1 MGKETFTIPNIE
13 QEEVN
18 EDLQYKEELNGFSEE
33 IGDYLITRKEIH
45 RTFCEYSK
53 EVLDTKDQQ
62 DVIDMFGWKD
72 ITSAI
77 NNFLK
82 EKRVALK
89 AAETKDTEHPDG
101 DQTLLNNLNLT
112 MLFLGNPNIN
122 GVLNSYYDDFVSIRS
137 AKRWTERNTIKTNL
151 AHKYN
156 LSNKTDEEKR
166 QYIATQRESFA
177 KTDPAKTNG
186 IDNTST
192 SNKPAVDKYN
202 VYTEE
207 EKAIKEGKVLPR
219 SVAKIQSTGFERDPN
234 TKTTLCSRTW
244 QRTAKEVFH
253 LNVQWGGSAW
263 VAMRKSPEWGCK
275 KTIVSDIFKKKEG
288 NDAGWSVHDNDA
300 LGKSEYITQ
309 QAGGSNFADIF
320 VTSSTR
326 KWKLYWHRACM
337 FLAGSQRYVLDPY
350 TAMTKWTATN
360 NPIPLEYYKDMMDH
374 GTNHRE
380 FMRMNFYN
388 SPVKI
393 DGGATDKTW
402 SVTPNKSQSNPTESE
417 LSEKMWSLYDRLENK
432 EWLSERAFNT
442 AYAAFTKA
450 KELGKIKKQDM
461 MTVTDYSKPN
471 TEERLFVIDL
481 NSNKVILKSQAW
493 HGTGSGSGS
502 RTEVFSNTHSSNKSS
517 IGGFVTAPNT
527 ERNSKNTWT
536 GVRLTGVEK
545 GINDQADERGI
556 FVHYRKNIYGGSGCM
571 TIPDKTKAEKLNDI
585 LIWWSFVYGY
595 TDQERYLANSSLLT
609 WSLAA

>member
-1 MGKETFTIPNIE
+1 MGNDTLTTPNIE

-18 EDLQYKEELNGFSEE
+18 EDLQYKEELNGLSEE

-53 EVLDTKDQQ
+53 EVLDTKEQQ
-62 DVIDMFGWKD
+62 DVIDMFGWKS
-72 ITSAI
+72 IKSAI

-89 AAETKDTEHPDG
+89 AAETKDTEHPDW

-122 GVLNSYYDDFVSIRS
+122 GVLNTYYDDFVSIRW
-137 AKRWTERNTIKTNL
+137 AKRWTERNTVKKNL
-151 AHKYN
+151 MTKYN
-156 LSNKTDEEKR
+156 LSNKTEEEKKK
-166 QYIATQRESFA
+166 YISDQRESYA
-177 KTDPAKTNG
+177 KVDYSKTNG
-186 IDNTST
+186 IDNTNEK
-192 SNKPAVDKYN
+192 NKTAVDKYN
-202 VYTEE
+202 VYTDE

-219 SVAKIQSTGFERDPN
+219 DVAKLKSASAEKSKN
-234 TKTTLCSRTW
+234 WVTLCAG
-244 QRTAKEVFH
+244 TARKNAKQIFH
-253 LNVQWGGSAW
+253 LNLQSGHAIN
-263 VAMRKSPEWGCK
+263 AMRANPEWWCK

-288 NDAGWSVHDNDA
+288 NAAWGSVHENDV
-300 LGKSEYITQ
+300 LGKSDYITQ
-309 QAGGSNFADIF
+309 QAAWCNFADLF
-320 VTSSTR
+320 VTSSTENGR
-326 KWKLYWHRACM
+326 KFWHRAVM

-360 NPIPLEYYKDMMDH
+360 NPIPLEYYKEMMDH
-374 GTNHRE
+374 GTNHRK

-388 SPVKI
+388 SPVQI
-393 DGGATDKTW
+393 DGGVQEKIGA
-402 SVTPNKSQSNPTESE
+402 VMPNKSNATPTESE
-417 LSEKMWSLYDRLENK
+417 SSERMWSLYDRLENK

-442 AYAAFTKA
+442 AYSAFTKA
-450 KELGKIKKQDM
+450 KELGKIKKDNL
-461 MTVTDYSKPN
+461 MTITDYSKPN

-481 NSNKVILKSQAW
+481 NSNKVILKSQTW
-493 HGTGSGSGS
+493 HGTGSGSGA
-502 RTEVFSNTHSSNKSS
+502 RTEVFSNTHSSNQSS
-517 IGGFVTAPNT
+517 VWGFVTAAVT

-571 TIPDKTKAEKLNDI
+571 TIPDKIKADKLNDI

-609 WSLAA
+609 WSSTA